1 MDRRKFIQTGTAAGL
16 GIGVAG
22 CSPSPSASAEQA
34 PTSAPAPSAAGGM
47 HPALA
52 ALKTMTADVKPIT
65 RDERAARVQKAQQLM
80 AANKISAIFLEGG
93 SSMFYFTGIRWGLSE
108 RPFVCVIPA
117 KGELAWVSP
126 GFEEE
131 RARELVGKTAE
142 VRVWQEDESPYRQIA
157 GILKDRGAAS
167 GRVGVEE
174 RLRFFIANGV
184 RKESAGTEFV
194 DADVITAGCRM
205 IKSAT
210 ELALMQ
216 KASDITIEAFRA
228 AFQTFKEGMTQGDLQ
243 ANIATAHRLLGSP
256 GSAGVSFGAFT
267 AFPHGSIEPQKLKEG
282 DVIQV
287 DGGCAVDG
295 YQSDITR
302 TTVFG
307 RASARQTEIW
317 NLEKKAQAAAFAVVK
332 PGTPCEAVDAAA
344 RKVITDAGFGPD
356 YKVPGLP
363 HRTGHGIGLDGHE
376 WTNFVRGNKTPL
388 APGMCFSN
396 EPMIAI
402 YGEFGIRL
410 EDCLHVTENGAQY
423 FSQPSP
429 SIDKPFA

>member
-1 MDRRKFIQTGTAAGL
+1 MKISRRNFVHTGAAAGVGL
-16 GIGVAG
+16 GAAA
-22 CSPSPSASAEQA
+22 CNSTPQTAQA
-34 PTSAPAPSAAGGM
+34 QTPAPATNNGP

-52 ALKTMTADVKPIT
+52 ALKSMTGDVKPIT
-65 RDERAARVQKAQQLM
+65 AHERASRVEKAQQLM
-80 AANKISAIFLEGG
+80 AQNKISAVILEGG

-108 RPFVCVIPA
+108 RPFVCVLPA
-117 KGELAWVSP
+117 KGEAAWVSP

-142 VRVWQEDESPYRQIA
+142 VRVWQEDESPYRQIS
-157 GILKDRGAAS
+157 GILRDRGAAS

-174 RLRFFIANGV
+174 RMRFFIVSGV
-184 RKESAGTEFV
+184 KKETPAADFV
-194 DADVITAGCRM
+194 DAEVITAGCRM

-216 KASDITIEAFRA
+216 KANDITIEAFRA
-228 AFQTFKEGMTQGDLQ
+228 AFQTFKEGMTQDELR
-243 ANIATAHRLLGSP
+243 ANIASAHRLLGAP
-256 GSAGVSFGAFT
+256 GSASVSFGAFT

-302 TTVFG
+302 TVVFG

-317 NLEKKAQAAAFAVVK
+317 NLEKKAQAAAFAVIK
-332 PGTPCEAVDAAA
+332 PGVPCEAVDAAA

-376 WTNFVRGNKTPL
+376 WTNFVRGNRTAL

>member
-1 MDRRKFIQTGTAAGL
+1 MEITRRNFVHTGAAAGIGLGAVACGTAPETAQ
-16 GIGVAG
+16 A
-22 CSPSPSASAEQA
+22 QA
-34 PTSAPAPSAAGGM
+34 PAAASSGP

-52 ALKTMTADVKPIT
+52 ALKPMTSDVKPIT
-65 RDERAARVQKAQQLM
+65 ADERKARIQKAQQLM
-80 AANKISAIFLEGG
+80 AANKIGAIFLEGG
-93 SSMFYFTGIRWGLSE
+93 SSMFYFTGVRWGLSE
-108 RPFVCVIPA
+108 RPFVCVLPA
-117 KGELAWVSP
+117 KGEAAWVAP

-142 VRVWQEDESPYRQIA
+142 VRVWQEDESPYKQIA
-157 GILKDRGAAS
+157 GILKDRGAAA
-167 GRVGVEE
+167 GRVGIEE

-184 RKESAGTEFV
+184 RKESSGTEFV
-194 DADVITAGCRM
+194 DADAITAGCRM
-205 IKSAT
+205 IKSPT

-228 AFQTFKEGMTQGDLQ
+228 AFATFKEGMTQGDLQ
-243 ANIATAHRLLGSP
+243 ANIAAAHRALGAP
-256 GSAGVSFGAFT
+256 GGSAGVSFGMYT

-287 DGGCAVDG
+287 DGGCAIDG

-307 RASARQTEIW
+307 RASARQIEIW
-317 NLEKKAQAAAFAVVK
+317 ELEKKAQAAAFAAAK
-332 PGTPCEAVDAAA
+332 PGVACEVVDAAA

-376 WTNFVRGNKTPL
+376 WTNFVRGNKTL
-388 APGMCFSN
+388 MAPGMCFSD

-410 EDCLHVTENGAQY
+410 EDCVHITEDGAKY

>member
-1 MDRRKFIQTGTAAGL
+1 M
-16 GIGVAG
+16 
-22 CSPSPSASAEQA
+22 P
-34 PTSAPAPSAAGGM
+34 
-47 HPALA
+47 
-52 ALKTMTADVKPIT
+52 
-65 RDERAARVQKAQQLM
+65 QQ
-80 AANKISAIFLEGG
+80 
-93 SSMFYFTGIRWGLSE
+93 
-108 RPFVCVIPA
+108 
-117 KGELAWVSP
+117 GELAWVCP

-131 RARELVGKTAE
+131 RARELVSKSAE
-142 VRVWQEDESPYRQIA
+142 VRVWQEDESWGKQIA
-157 GILKDRGAAS
+157 GILRDRGAAS

-174 RLRFFIANGV
+174 RLRFFVFSGV
-184 RKESAGTEFV
+184 KKESGSTEFV
-194 DADVITAGCRM
+194 DAEVITAGCRM
-205 IKSAT
+205 YKSAT

-216 KASDITIEAFRA
+216 KASDITIEAYRA
-228 AFQTFKEGMTQGDLQ
+228 AFQTFKEGMTQDELRN
-243 ANIATAHRLLGSP
+243 NIAAAHRALGAP
-256 GSAGVSFGAFT
+256 GSAGVSFGIYT

-287 DGGCAVDG
+287 DGGCQVDG

-410 EDCLHVTENGAQY
+410 EDCLYVTQNGAQY

>member
-1 MDRRKFIQTGTAAGL
+1 MPTRRQFLQSGTAAGAAL
-16 GIGVAG
+16 GLSA
-22 CSPSPSASAEQA
+22 CASPTPTASAQQ
-34 PTSAPAPSAAGGM
+34 APSAAAGP
-47 HPALA
+47 HPAIA
-52 ALKTMTADVKPIT
+52 ALKPMTAGVKPIT
-65 RDERAARVQKAQQLM
+65 REERAARVQKAQRLM
-80 AANKISAIFLEGG
+80 ADNKISAIYLEGG

-108 RPFVCVIPA
+108 RPFVCVMPA
-117 KGELAWVSP
+117 KGELAWVCP

-131 RARELVGKTAE
+131 RARELVGKSAE
-142 VRVWQEDESPYRQIA
+142 VRVWQEDESPYKQIA

-174 RLRFFIANGV
+174 RLRFFIFSGV

-194 DADVITAGCRM
+194 DAEVVTAGCRM

-228 AFQTFKEGMTQGDLQ
+228 AFQTFREGMTQDELR
-243 ANIATAHRLLGSP
+243 ANIAASHRALGAT
-256 GSAGVSFGAFT
+256 GSASVSFGEFT

-287 DGGCAVDG
+287 DGGCSVDG

-317 NLEKKAQAAAFAVVK
+317 NLEKRAQAAAFAVVK
-332 PGTPCEAVDAAA
+332 PGTPCEEVDAAT

-410 EDCLHVTENGAQY
+410 EDCLYVTETGATY

>member
-1 MDRRKFIQTGTAAGL
+1 MKTNRRTFLHSSAVAGI
-16 GIGVAG
+16 GAGVAG
-22 CSPSPSASAEQA
+22 CAGSSESAQAPA
-34 PTSAPAPSAAGGM
+34 PTSTASAGV
-47 HPALA
+47 HPAIA
-52 ALKTMTADVKPIT
+52 ALKPMTADVKPIT
-65 RDERAARVQKAQQLM
+65 REERAARVEKAQRLM
-80 AANKISAIFLEGG
+80 AENKISAIVLEGG
-93 SSMFYFTGIRWGLSE
+93 SSMFYFTGVRWGLSE
-108 RPFVCVIPA
+108 RPFVAVIPA
-117 KGELAWVSP
+117 RGAIAWVSP

-131 RARELVGKTAE
+131 RARELVSKDAE

-157 GILKDRGAAS
+157 GILKDRGAS
-167 GRVGVEE
+167 TGRVGVEE
-174 RLRFFIANGV
+174 RLRFFVFSGV
-184 RKESAGTEFV
+184 RKESPATEFV
-194 DADVITAGCRM
+194 DADAITAGCRM
-205 IKSAT
+205 VKSPT

-228 AFQTFKEGMTQGDLQ
+228 AFQTFRDGMTQDDLR
-243 ANIATAHRLLGSP
+243 ANIAAAHRALGAA
-256 GSAGVSFGAFT
+256 GSASVSFGEFT

-317 NLEKKAQAAAFAVVK
+317 NLEKQAQAAAFAVVK

-410 EDCLHVTENGAQY
+410 EDCLYVTETGATY

>member
-1 MDRRKFIQTGTAAGL
+1 MNRSRRTFLQTSAAAGL
-16 GIGVAG
+16 GAGLAG
-22 CSPSPSASAEQA
+22 CN
-34 PTSAPAPSAAGGM
+34 TAPAPAQPPATAPAAAGP
-47 HPALA
+47 HPAIA
-52 ALKTMTADVKPIT
+52 ALKPMTADVKPIT
-65 RDERAARVQKAQQLM
+65 ADERAARLEKARQLM
-80 AANKISAIFLEGG
+80 VDNKISALYLEGG
-93 SSMFYFTGIRWGLSE
+93 SSMFYFTGVRWGLSE

-117 KGELAWVSP
+117 KGDPAWVCP

-131 RARELVGKTAE
+131 RARELVAKNAE

-157 GILKDRGAAS
+157 GILKDRGAT
-167 GRVGVEE
+167 GRVAVDE
-174 RLRFFIANGV
+174 RLRHFIFSGV
-184 RKESAGTEFV
+184 RKELPGADFV
-194 DADVITAGCRM
+194 DGETVTAGCRM
-205 IKSAT
+205 FKSAT

-228 AFQTFKEGMTQGDLQ
+228 AFATFREGMTQDDLR
-243 ANIATAHRLLGSP
+243 ANIAAAHRALGAT
-256 GSAGVSFGAFT
+256 GSASVSFGKFT
-267 AFPHGSIEPQKLKEG
+267 AFPHGSIEPQKLVEG

-287 DGGCAVDG
+287 DGGCAIDG

-307 RASARQTEIW
+307 KASARQIEIW
-317 NLEKKAQAAAFAVVK
+317 ELEKKAQAAAFAVVK

-410 EDCLHVTENGAQY
+410 EDCLYVTETGAQY

>member
-1 MDRRKFIQTGTAAGL
+1 MPTRRDFIQTGTVAAVAL
-16 GIGVAG
+16 GAAH
-22 CSPSPSASAEQA
+22 CSNSTETAQA
-34 PTSAPAPSAAGGM
+34 QAPAPAANSGI

-52 ALKTMTADVKPIT
+52 SLKPMTAGVKPIT
-65 RDERAARVQKAQQLM
+65 REERAARVQKAQQLM
-80 AANKISAIFLEGG
+80 AANNISAIFLEGG
-93 SSMFYFTGIRWGLSE
+93 SSMFYFTGVRWGLSE
-108 RPFVCVIPA
+108 RPFVCVIPQ

-131 RARELVGKTAE
+131 RARELVSKNAE
-142 VRVWQEDESPYRQIA
+142 VRVSQEDESPYRQIA
-157 GILKDRGAAS
+157 GILKDRGAAT
-167 GRVGVEE
+167 GRVGIEE
-174 RLRFFIANGV
+174 RLRFFIYDGV
-184 RKESAGTEFV
+184 RKESAGTDFV
-194 DADVITAGCRM
+194 SADPVTAGCRM
-205 IKSAT
+205 VKGAT

-228 AFQTFKEGMTQGDLQ
+228 AFQTFKAGMTQDELR
-243 ANIATAHRLLGSP
+243 ANIATAHRLLGAP
-256 GSAGVSFGAFT
+256 GSASVSFGMFT

-287 DGGCAVDG
+287 DGGCQVDG

-307 RASARQTEIW
+307 RATPRQTEIW

-410 EDCLHVTENGAQY
+410 EDCLYVTENGAQY

>member
-1 MDRRKFIQTGTAAGL
+1 MKANRRTFLQSSAVAGF
-16 GIGVAG
+16 GMGVAG
-22 CSPSPSASAEQA
+22 CSNSSPSAQA
-34 PTSAPAPSAAGGM
+34 QAQTSAPPGGV

-52 ALKTMTADVKPIT
+52 GLKPMTADVKPIT
-65 RDERAARVQKAQQLM
+65 RDERAARVQKAQRLM
-80 AANKISAIFLEGG
+80 ADNKISAIYLEGG
-93 SSMFYFTGIRWGLSE
+93 SSMFYFTGVRWGLSE
-108 RPFVCVIPA
+108 RPFVAVIPA
-117 KGELAWVSP
+117 KGDIAWVCP
-126 GFEEE
+126 GFEEA
-131 RARELVGKTAE
+131 RARELVAKDAE

-157 GILKDRGAAS
+157 GILKDRGAAA

-174 RLRFFIANGV
+174 RLRFFIFSGV

-194 DADVITAGCRM
+194 DAEPITAGCRM
-205 IKSAT
+205 FKSAT

-216 KASDITIEAFRA
+216 KASDITIEAFKA
-228 AFQTFKEGMTQGDLQ
+228 AFQTFREGMTQDELR
-243 ANIATAHRLLGSP
+243 ANIAAAHRALGAA
-256 GSAGVSFGAFT
+256 GSASVSFGEYT

-287 DGGCAVDG
+287 DGGCAIDG

-410 EDCLHVTENGAQY
+410 EDCLYVTETGATY